1 MYLRRT
7 RLHCAHGDGYTRT
20 RMATEQGPQ
29 RRQTLTCMKPL
40 LYVLER
46 PSGRKQGRQR
56 ISQEIGQELA
66 QPLRSFVP
74 GFQNV
79 GGHIGIVHVVLG

>member
-1 MYLRRT
+1 
-7 RLHCAHGDGYTRT
+7 
-20 RMATEQGPQ
+20 
-29 RRQTLTCMKPL
+29 MKPL